1 MKFVARILMVILVF
15 VFACKKDTQTT
26 PSPLTVKNNAGF
38 DEMKAYA
45 FFQPGTYWV
54 YEDSLH
60 PGTLDS
66 VWVTHSLLAYDTVK
80 QANGG
85 IQPGIYPYFLMQ
97 TKDVANNT
105 REYSCYSEVANFGTH
120 NGKLD
125 IVVDWNSSNYYYGK
139 YYLMNSKFVNG
150 SESSYNGYTFYN
162 SNIHGDLTTFKFIKD
177 SIKVINSTYHNV
189 VAFNNL
195 DGVGIVYWKYNT
207 DIYIT
212 KNIGIIKRI
221 EVDSSKNWNLLRY
234 NINQ

>member
-1 MKFVARILMVILVF
+1 MKLGARITILILVF

-66 VWVTHSLLAYDTVK
+66 VWVTQSLLAYDTVK

-97 TKDVANNT
+97 TKDVAGNT
-105 REYSCYSEVANFGTH
+105 RDYSCYSEIANFGTY
-120 NGKLD
+120 NGLQRVE
-125 IVVDWNSSNYYYGK
+125 ISWNGPTQYYGE
-139 YYLMNSKFVNG
+139 YYFIHNRYIPGSMQSKFTYD
-150 SESSYNGYTFYN
+150 SCT
-162 SNIHGDLTTFKFIKD
+162 FIKQVD
-177 SIKVINSTYHNV
+177 SLVINNISYKKIIVFKNV
-189 VAFNNL
+189 V
-195 DGVGIVYWKYNT
+195 
-207 DIYIT
+207 
-212 KNIGIIKRI
+212 NIGQFTSQWSRIIYSLSDNKGVIRRHEI
-221 EVDSSKNWNLLRY
+221 DSNRVWNLLRY
-234 NINQ
+234 SVVQ